1 MHHSVRHSVKP
12 WHLANLMLRI
22 YTKDISRAIG
32 KEIQGYVMVETFL
45 VAQDLH
51 RSFNE
56 NKVVNGVSFT
66 INKEVVKR

>member
-1 MHHSVRHSVKP
+1 
-12 WHLANLMLRI
+12 MLRI